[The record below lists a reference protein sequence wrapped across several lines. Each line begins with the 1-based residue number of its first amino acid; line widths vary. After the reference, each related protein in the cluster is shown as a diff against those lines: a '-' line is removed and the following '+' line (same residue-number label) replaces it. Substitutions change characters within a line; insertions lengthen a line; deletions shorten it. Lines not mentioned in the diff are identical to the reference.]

1 MGGNGLFSATTE
13 FCLQPQLTFFSLPF
27 VRNIAGKCNQFFFH
41 GRSGGGCGGGVME
54 SAGNNVD
61 GKEKGSI
68 ERGEFWGGVEGMRQK
83 MNFKVGNKGY
93 CVQHL

>member
-1 MGGNGLFSATTE
+1 
-13 FCLQPQLTFFSLPF
+13 
-27 VRNIAGKCNQFFFH
+27 
-41 GRSGGGCGGGVME
+41 ME

-83 MNFKVGNKGY
+83 MNFKVGNKGG
-93 CVQHL
+93 CIQQL